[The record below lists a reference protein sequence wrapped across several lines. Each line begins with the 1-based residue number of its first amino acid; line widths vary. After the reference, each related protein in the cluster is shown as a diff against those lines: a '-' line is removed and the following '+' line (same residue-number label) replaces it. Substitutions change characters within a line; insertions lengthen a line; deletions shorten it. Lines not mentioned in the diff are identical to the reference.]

1 MSNRTDPPCREAF
14 IEAMEAS
21 DLGYN
26 TFFYPAGISGEEPD
40 WQDDS
45 TCGVFRGYAMLWTPP
60 RDVDPATLLG
70 KLKAAYNIGLRTYG
84 VEVEGTIELIESLQ
98 REVAKHGD
106 ALFYEKTRVGRK
118 GES

>member
-1 MSNRTDPPCREAF
+1 MNAQDPACREAF
-14 IEAMEAS
+14 IAAMEAS
-21 DLGYN
+21 DLEYN
-26 TFFYPAGISGEEPD
+26 TFCYPADSGEEPD

-45 TCGVFRGYAMLWTPP
+45 TCGVFRGFAMLWRPP
-60 RDVDPATLLG
+60 RDVDPTTLLG

-84 VEVEGTIELIESLQ
+84 VNVEGTIELIESLQ